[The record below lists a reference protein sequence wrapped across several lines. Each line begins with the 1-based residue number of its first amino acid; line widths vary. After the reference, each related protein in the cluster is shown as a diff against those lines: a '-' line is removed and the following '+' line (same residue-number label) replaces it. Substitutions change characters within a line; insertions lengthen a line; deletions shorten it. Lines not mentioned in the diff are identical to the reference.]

1 MLSLDP
7 PKYNAILKSRMKVG
21 KVNVP
26 KHMVTYSTFYR
37 FNNKKGFTQT
47 VTQTADMTMPV

>member
-37 FNNKKGFTQT
+37 FNNKKDFTQT
-47 VTQTADMTMPV
+47 VTQQI